1 MNAYLTA
8 PRAVRRKLSEE
19 SSDER
24 PGAGQRV
31 KTPAEKSLQRI
42 LQNQPGAS
50 SGPSAPQPRPQ
61 YHTGRMPNSKL
72 GDNKPR
78 LLLMGQK
85 R

>member
-8 PRAVRRKLSEE
+8 PRAVRRRLSEE
-19 SSDER
+19 SSEGR
-24 PGAGQRV
+24 SGRRRS
-31 KTPAEKSLQRI
+31 THAEIALQRI
-42 LQNQPGAS
+42 LHDQPNANPATES
-50 SGPSAPQPRPQ
+50 RLQ
-61 YHTGRMPNSKL
+61 YHTGRLPNSKL